1 MELKN
6 MRFTKKRELLLD
18 ESETVRILIGYSL
31 CTVYSQS
38 LKTDR
43 IELWS
48 LGYCPS
54 DKEFYYTKRIHLP
67 KEIVNYFN
75 GAEYSPQ
82 NIAKMEE
89 LGIYNGDDMQR
100 LINLYKKAKKEY
112 TESKIQMEIEK
123 QKVLDFRRTLRKDKH
138 NN

>member
-6 MRFTKKRELLLD
+6 MKFTKKRELLLD

-38 LKTDR
+38 LSDDR
-43 IELWS
+43 IELWN

-54 DKEFYYTKRIHLP
+54 DKDFYYTKRIHLP
-67 KEIVNYFN
+67 KDIVNYFN

-89 LGIYNGDDMQR
+89 LGIYNGDDMER
-100 LINLYKKAKKEY
+100 LISLYTKAKKEY